1 MSYDPLPENIE
12 ATYDDGGDELTRL
25 HQEHHDRVH
34 EQVNKVGP
42 GRFPDAA
49 GQPADQVPTTDGE
62 DGWNYQGAVTS
73 SDIAG
78 KVDSDLPEWGHTDQ
92 GATSGATS
100 LDFAGKPYE
109 SHTADG
115 DITYS
120 TSNLAEGR
128 TKVVFVEA
136 SGADRTLTVPSGWTF
151 AGPNQPDAS
160 DQLTVPDGQTAVLSL
175 FSRGTTDAD
184 VVAALGMEG

>member
-1 MSYDPLPENIE
+1 MAYDPLPENIE
-12 ATYDDGGDELTRL
+12 ATYDDDGDELTRL

-42 GRFPDAA
+42 GRFPDAQ
-49 GQPADQVPTTDGE
+49 GQPAAQVPTTDGA
-62 DGWNYQGAVTS
+62 DGWHYESFGS
-73 SDIAG
+73 
-78 KVDSDLPEWGHTDQ
+78 KVDEALPEWGHTDQ
-92 GATSGATS
+92 GATSGATT
-100 LDFAGKPYE
+100 LDFSADPYE
-109 SHTADG
+109 SHTADD

-128 TKVVFVEA
+128 VKAVFVEA

-151 AGPNQPDAS
+151 AGPNQPTTDT
-160 DQLTVPDGQTAVLSL
+160 LTVPDGQTAVLSL